1 MIYLFLRTTSWMKA
15 TLLAGKLLKAI
26 VTNCF
31 TVFASKVYEHECMHD
46 LSETLCIIFSVIS

>member
-1 MIYLFLRTTSWMKA
+1 MKA